1 MKGTMKAL
9 VKDKPGPG
17 AVLKTVDIPQ
27 VGPQEVLVKPRATS
41 ICGTDLHIYNWDNWA
56 QKRLKPPF
64 IIGHEVAGDIVELGS
79 EVRGWE
85 IGDYVSVECHKVCG
99 VCYHCRTGQAH
110 ICSNYTILGVDFNG
124 VFAEYVSVPVTN
136 LWRNKPSLTPEV
148 ASLQDP
154 IGNAVLTT
162 LSHDVTTKTVL
173 VMGCGAIGIFCVGI
187 ASAAGAEQVIAIDVN
202 DYRLN
207 MAAKLGATSIINA
220 RQLNVIEEVRRLTD
234 GEGVDIMLEM
244 SGNEKAFHDALS
256 TVKNGGR
263 VSLLSVYPD
272 KVTMDLAEE
281 VVFKGLTILGIT
293 GREIWNTWYKTA
305 GLLNSGKLDVNP
317 VITHKFPLEEFE
329 EGFRLMNA
337 GLSGKVILYPHM
349 PK

>member
-9 VKDKPGPG
+9 VKERPGPG
-17 AVLKTVDIPQ
+17 AVLQMVDIPAI
-27 VGPQEVLVKPRATS
+27 GPLEVLVKPRATS

-56 QKRLKPPF
+56 QHRIKPPVTF
-64 IIGHEVAGDIVELGS
+64 GHEVAGEIVEIGS
-79 EVRGWE
+79 DVKGWQL
-85 IGDYVSVECHKVCG
+85 GDYVSVECHKVCG

-110 ICSNYTILGVDFNG
+110 ICSNYEILGVDFNG
-124 VFAEYVSVPVTN
+124 VFAEYVKVPVTN
-136 LWRNKPSLTPEV
+136 LWRNDPNLSPEV

-187 ASAAGAEQVIAIDVN
+187 ASAAGAEQVIAVDVN
-202 DYRLN
+202 DFRLN
-207 MAAKLGATSIINA
+207 MAAQLGATSILNA
-220 RQLNVIEEVRRLTD
+220 TKVNVVEEVRRLTG
-234 GEGVDIMLEM
+234 GEGIDIMLEM

-263 VSLLSVYPD
+263 VSLLSVYPE

-281 VVFKGLTILGIT
+281 VVFKGITILGIT

-305 GLLNSGKLDVNP
+305 ALLNSGKLDVAP
-317 VITHKFPLEEFE
+317 IITHKFPLEQFE
-329 EGFRLMNA
+329 EGFRLMNS
-337 GLSGKVILYPHM
+337 GQSGKVILYPHNAG
-349 PK
+349 